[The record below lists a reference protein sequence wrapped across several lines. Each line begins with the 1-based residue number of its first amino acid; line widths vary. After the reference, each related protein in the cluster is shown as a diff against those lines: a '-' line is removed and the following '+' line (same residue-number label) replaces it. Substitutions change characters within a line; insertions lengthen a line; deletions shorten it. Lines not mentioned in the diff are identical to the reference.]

1 MKFTCIG
8 FDIRVW
14 PTSDRLTTEFD
25 WERPEELYQ
34 KALAELKLE
43 ENSYQ
48 LIEIHNNEELQRLI
62 DFTRLHD
69 HANLLAISFVDSVVL
84 VSPRKGCDTSELD
97 LDSFI
102 TRGYDVCDYQGFYS
116 FVEHYTSKEK
126 LNQNGLF
133 AKENLAS
140 ALEVMQLTQFND
152 PGHCPVVIAQIATLK

>member
-8 FDIRVW
+8 FDIREW
-14 PTSDRLTTEFD
+14 PALGRLTTEFD

-34 KALAELKLE
+34 KALTELKLE

-48 LIEIHNNEELQRLI
+48 IIEIHNNEELQRLI
-62 DFTRLHD
+62 DFTRSYEQV
-69 HANLLAISFVDSVVL
+69 NLLAISFADSVVQ

-97 LDSFI
+97 LDVFI

-116 FVEHYTSKEK
+116 FIEHYAPKDK
-126 LNQNGLF
+126 LNKNGLF
-133 AKENLAS
+133 AEENLSS

-152 PGHCPVVIAQIATLK
+152 PGHCPVVIAKLATLK